1 MEHLR
6 HTDQSAP
13 VATPFFPPRLER
25 VIAIVSDRWRLPHA
39 RFEPATMAQQRNRI
53 YERNLFL
60 PFAVRGLRSGRSPY
74 TEKWSRP
81 IEIYFNGSAP
91 KSRHPALQCLAL
103 EWPRPAH
110 CALIGTILGRYA
122 MLY

>member
-25 VIAIVSDRWRLPHA
+25 VLAIVSDRRRLLHA
-39 RFEPATMAQQRNRI
+39 RSEPATRTHQRDRI

-60 PFAVRGLRSGRSPY
+60 PSAVRGLHSGRSPY
-74 TEKWSRP
+74 TEKRRLGTACNAASNC
-81 IEIYFNGSAP
+81 ETATNGS
-91 KSRHPALQCLAL
+91 
-103 EWPRPAH
+103 WPRSGMA
-110 CALIGTILGRYA
+110 A
-122 MLY
+122 